1 MDVKNDIIEILKKEA
16 QAILEVSE
24 KVDDNVNKAVE
35 LMIYMHDLIR
45 AGLV

>member
-16 QAILEVSE
+16 QAILEVSK
-24 KVDDNVNKAVE
+24 KVDDNVNKAIE
-35 LMIYMHDLIR
+35 LMIHMHDLIR